1 MSSLLGIVAMGE
13 KEVSSKFLD
22 RSFEKCLL
30 TLLSP
35 SPNSYPPCE
44 KEILKQDYSYNSFF
58 DSY

>member
-1 MSSLLGIVAMGE
+1 MGE

-58 DSY
+58 DGY